1 MNTKYELT
9 SETTTAPD
17 GTTLYRIRALANF
30 GTITAGMLGGFIA
43 SEANLSVSGTA
54 WVFDSAQVSGSA
66 RVTDSARV
74 FGTARVFGSA
84 QVSGTAWVTE
94 ILPVA
99 TRSDG
104 HTFLITKDKDDN
116 LVIIAG
122 CRYFT
127 IEQAREHWS
136 QTRGGTPLGDESLA
150 IVDHLERMATIRGWR
165 KGGRP

>member
-54 WVFDSAQVSGSA
+54 WVGGEAQVGGSA
-66 RVTDSARV
+66 RVFDS
-74 FGTARVFGSA
+74 
-84 QVSGTAWVTE
+84 AWVTE
-94 ILPVA
+94 IVTVA

-104 HTFLITKDKDDN
+104 YTFLVTKDKNDK

-127 IEQAREHWS
+127 IEQARQHWS

-150 IVDHLERMATIRGWR
+150 IVDHLERMATIRGWL